1 MGELPSSR
9 HSENAPTDKNTTGMD
24 SWDTGATFNPLSDP
38 EERQVI
44 FAALDS
50 FR

>member
-1 MGELPSSR
+1 MEGMA
-9 HSENAPTDKNTTGMD
+9 SETDD
-24 SWDTGATFNPLSDP
+24 WDTGGSFNPLSDP